1 MLKDVGSVSLVTA
14 KIPNIRAS
22 LQEFRNQWGTSWQN
36 IFYIQSMWR
45 TCDACWWETQKSI
58 GHVFF
63 TAVSPSTKHVWST
76 TKSPSLTVSCPEPL
90 CHFSFGMTENMS
102 WSSLIILW
110 IKLTKS
116 CRVQNISQGRLGK
129 LGYKNKIWDPES
141 GKVMNQQLKST
152 GET

>member
-1 MLKDVGSVSLVTA
+1 MSHLSRPKYQTLGLHYRSLE
-14 KIPNIRAS
+14 ISGGHRG
-22 LQEFRNQWGTSWQN
+22 GTSF
-36 IFYIQSMWR
+36 IYSL
-45 TCDACWWETQKSI
+45 CE
-58 GHVFF
+58 GHAMRAGGKLKKVFF
-63 TAVSPSTKHVWST
+63 TAVPPSTKHVWST